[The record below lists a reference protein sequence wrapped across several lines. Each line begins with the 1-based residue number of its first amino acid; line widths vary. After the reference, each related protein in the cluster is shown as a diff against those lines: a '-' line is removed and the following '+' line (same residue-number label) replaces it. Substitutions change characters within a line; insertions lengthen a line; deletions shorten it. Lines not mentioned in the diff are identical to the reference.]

1 MTSAMP
7 PDLPVQLATFVGRR
21 SELAAVR
28 ALLDT
33 GRLVTLTGTGGVGKT
48 QLAAR
53 IAAAEVA
60 RRPDGVWWVELAAV
74 SDQAR
79 LAELVAARLGVLVEP
94 LQGPVRSMTAQLRGR
109 RALLCLDNCEHVID
123 GAAELTAALL
133 SSCPELSVLITS
145 REPLAVPGEVVWR
158 VPPLAPDEALR
169 LFVERGRQVRQL
181 FGLDQEGEAAARVLC
196 SRLDGIP
203 LAIELAAAWLGSLTP
218 QQIERGLDD
227 RFGLLVRSP
236 RGVAARQQ
244 TLAASIAWSHDLL
257 DEPDRAV
264 FRRLAVFPSGFDL
277 DAVRTVC
284 AGGEVARDDV
294 LASIGRLVDK
304 SLVVAET
311 RGGVARF
318 LLLETIR
325 DYAADRL
332 REAGEVHLVRDR
344 HLGHFLAFG
353 AGGPERAADLD
364 AWRARLEGEY
374 DNLRAALEWGLAAT
388 DPDRGRRLAAELSWL
403 WHLHRHGHE
412 GIAFLRRAIDRVPAD
427 RSLLQARLLTGLALV
442 ADTTSPLDMEY
453 DVARQ
458 ALELA
463 TAHGDESLRGQCLS
477 LAAVGRFYTDF
488 TAAWDLTVEAIRS
501 ADLAG
506 DQLFKHSQLA
516 LQGMI
521 RQLQDRHDEA
531 RPLLEAALDGLRHR
545 HRGIA
550 STTLAYLS
558 SGALASG
565 RPAEA
570 RRLAEQSLE
579 LAEPLGDY
587 LRVGMA
593 RGALAAAHTAS
604 GDVSAALEAMRPLLL
619 LMENAEAAVFVP
631 GMGSALAQV
640 LVAGGDLDGALRWF
654 EHDVRQAEHVAPTY
668 LAAQVHAGYAEALRR
683 AGRYEDARG
692 ELDRAA
698 AIAGELGMPRVL
710 ADVLQQQALLTGDP
724 DLHHEALT
732 IRVAHGLRTFWV
744 DSLDAIAAWLAPPNA
759 VRTLAASTTARAALE
774 YPRRVAERREYDEL
788 LARLRQT
795 LGEQFATAWAAGAE
809 LSLDDAVAYVRRSR
823 GTRDRPAA
831 GWDSLTPTE
840 LSVARLAATGLNNP
854 QIGARLFMSR
864 STVKT
869 HLSHI
874 YAKLGVANRTELAGV
889 ASFTDD
895 RDSGGGRNT
904 PERATGLSV
913 DR

>member
-1 MTSAMP
+1 MTSATP

-48 QLAAR
+48 RLAAE
-53 IAAAEVA
+53 IAAAEAA
-60 RRPDGVWWVELAAV
+60 RRPDGVWWVELAAAG
-74 SDQAR
+74 DQAR

-94 LQGPVRSMTAQLRGR
+94 VQGPVRSMTAQLRGR

-123 GAAELTAALL
+123 GAAEVASALL
-133 SSCPELSVLITS
+133 SSCPELSVLVTS

-158 VPPLAPDEALR
+158 VPSLAPDEALE
-169 LFVERGRQVRQL
+169 LFVERGRQVRQQ
-181 FGLDQEGEAAARVLC
+181 FGLDRAGEAAARVMC

-218 QQIERGLDD
+218 QQIEHGLDD

-284 AGGEVARDDV
+284 PGGVVARDDV
-294 LASIGRLVDK
+294 LGSIGRLVDK
-304 SLVVAET
+304 SLVVAEA
-311 RGGVARF
+311 RGGVSRF

-325 DYAADRL
+325 GYAADRL
-332 REAGEVHLVRDR
+332 REAGEADLLRDR
-344 HLGHFLAFG
+344 HLDHFLAF
-353 AGGPERAADLD
+353 ATGGPARAADLD

-374 DNLRAALEWGLAAT
+374 DNLRAALEWGLAAA
-388 DPDRGRRLAAELSWL
+388 DPGRGRRLAAELSWL
-403 WHLHRHGHE
+403 WHLDRRGHE
-412 GIAFLRRAIDRVPAD
+412 GIAFLRRAIDRAPAD
-427 RSLLQARLLTGLALV
+427 RSPLQARLLTGLALV
-442 ADTTSPLDMEY
+442 ADTTSPLDLEY
-453 DVARQ
+453 DVAQQ

-463 TAHGDESLRGQCLS
+463 TAHGDESLRSQCLS

-488 TAAWDLTVEAIRS
+488 AAAWGLTVEAIHS
-501 ADLAG
+501 ANLAG
-506 DQLFKHSQLA
+506 DELFKHAQLA

-521 RQLQDRHDEA
+521 RHLQDRHDEA

-558 SGALASG
+558 GGALVSG

-593 RGALAAAHTAS
+593 RAALAAAHTAS
-604 GDVSAALEAMRPLLL
+604 GDVSAALEAIRPLLL

-631 GMGSALAQV
+631 GVGSALAQV
-640 LVAGGDLDGALRWF
+640 LLADSDLDGALRWF

-668 LAAQVHAGYAEALRR
+668 LAAQVHAGYGEVLRR
-683 AGRYEDARG
+683 AGRYDDARG

-698 AIAGELGMPRVL
+698 TIARKLGMPRVL
-710 ADVLQQQALLTGDP
+710 ADALQQQAHLTGDP

-744 DSLDAIAAWLAPPNA
+744 DSLDAIAALLAPPNA
-759 VRTLAASTTARAALE
+759 VRTLAASTTARAALG
-774 YPRRVAERREYDEL
+774 YPRPVAERREYDEL
-788 LARLRQT
+788 LARLRQR
-795 LGEQFATAWAAGAE
+795 LGEEFATAWAAGAE
-809 LSLDDAVAYVRRSR
+809 LSLEDAVAYVRRSR
-823 GTRDRPAA
+823 GARDRPAA

-840 LSVARLAATGLNNP
+840 LSVARLAAAGLTNP

-869 HLSHI
+869 HLSNI
-874 YAKLGVANRTELAGV
+874 YAKLGVANRTELAAA

-895 RDSGGGRNT
+895 
-904 PERATGLSV
+904 P
-913 DR
+913 

>member
-1 MTSAMP
+1 MTSATP

-48 QLAAR
+48 RLAAE
-53 IAAAEVA
+53 IAATEVA

-94 LQGPVRSMTAQLRGR
+94 VQGPVRSMTAQLRGR

-123 GAAELTAALL
+123 GAAELTGALL
-133 SSCPELSVLITS
+133 SACPELSVLITS

-158 VPPLAPDEALR
+158 VPSLAPDEALE
-169 LFVERGRQVRQL
+169 LFVERGRQVRQQ
-181 FGLDQEGEAAARVLC
+181 FGLDRAGEAAARVMC

-218 QQIERGLDD
+218 QQIEHGLDD

-257 DEPDRAV
+257 DELDRTV

-277 DAVRTVC
+277 DAARTVC
-284 AGGEVARDDV
+284 SGGVVARDDV
-294 LASIGRLVDK
+294 LGSIGRLVDK

-311 RGGVARF
+311 RGGVSRF
-318 LLLETIR
+318 VLLETIR

-332 REAGEVHLVRDR
+332 REAGQEHLVRDR
-344 HLGHFLAFG
+344 HLGHFLAFA

-374 DNLRAALEWGLAAT
+374 DNLRAALEWGLAAA

-488 TAAWDLTVEAIRS
+488 AAAWDLTVEGIRS

-506 DQLFKHSQLA
+506 DQLFKHAQLA

-570 RRLAEQSLE
+570 RRLAEQSLQ

-604 GDVSAALEAMRPLLL
+604 GDVIAALAVMRPLLL
-619 LMENAEAAVFVP
+619 LMDDADAAVFVP
-631 GMGSALAQV
+631 GVGLALARV
-640 LVAGGDLDGALRWF
+640 LVAGDDLDGALRWF

-668 LAAQVHAGYAEALRR
+668 LAAQAHAGYGEALRR

-698 AIAGELGMPRVL
+698 AIARELGMPRVL
-710 ADVLQQQALLTGDP
+710 ADVLQQQAHLTGDP
-724 DLHHEALT
+724 GLHHEALA
-732 IRVAHGLRTFWV
+732 IRVAHGLRAFWM

-759 VRTLAASTTARAALE
+759 VRTLAASTTARAALG
-774 YPRRVAERREYDEL
+774 YPRHVAERREYDEL
-788 LARLRQT
+788 LARLRQR
-795 LGEQFATAWAAGAE
+795 LGEEFAAAWAAGAE

-823 GTRDRPAA
+823 GARDRPAA

-840 LSVARLAATGLNNP
+840 LSVARLAAAGLNNP

-869 HLSHI
+869 HLAHI

-895 RDSGGGRNT
+895 RHSGGDRDT
-904 PERATGLSV
+904 PEGARGLSV

>member
-1 MTSAMP
+1 MTSATP
-7 PDLPVQLATFVGRR
+7 PDLPVQLATFVGRQ

-48 QLAAR
+48 RLAAQ

-74 SDQAR
+74 TDQAR

-123 GAAELTAALL
+123 GAAELTGALL

-158 VPPLAPDEALR
+158 VPPLVPDEALR

-181 FGLDQEGEAAARVLC
+181 FDLDQEGAAAARVLC
-196 SRLDGIP
+196 SRLDGVP

-277 DAVRTVC
+277 EAVRTVC
-284 AGGEVARDDV
+284 AGGVVARDDV
-294 LASIGRLVDK
+294 LAAIGRLVDK

-311 RGGVARF
+311 RGGVSRF

-344 HLGHFLAFG
+344 HLGHFLAF

-374 DNLRAALEWGLAAT
+374 DNLRAALEWGLAT

-412 GIAFLRRAIDRVPAD
+412 GIGFLRRAIDRVPAD
-427 RSLLQARLLTGLALV
+427 RSLLQARLLAGLALV

-463 TAHGDESLRGQCLS
+463 TAHGDESLRGQCFS

-558 SGALASG
+558 SGALATG

-593 RGALAAAHTAS
+593 RGALAAAYTAS

-640 LVAGGDLDGALRWF
+640 LMAGGDLDGALRWF
-654 EHDVRQAEHVAPTY
+654 EHDVGQAEHVAPTY
-668 LAAQVHAGYAEALRR
+668 LAAQAYAGYAEALRR

-698 AIAGELGMPRVL
+698 AIAGKLGMPRVL

-744 DSLDAIAAWLAPPNA
+744 DSLDAIAAWLPPPNA
-759 VRTLAASTTARAALE
+759 VRTLAASTTARAALG
-774 YPRRVAERREYDEL
+774 YPRAVAERREYDEL
-788 LARLRQT
+788 LARLRQR

-823 GTRDRPAA
+823 GTRDRSAT

-840 LSVARLAATGLNNP
+840 VSVAQLAATGLNNP

-889 ASFTDD
+889 ASFSDD
-895 RDSGGGRNT
+895 RRRDGGR
-904 PERATGLSV
+904 R
-913 DR
+913 

>member
-1 MTSAMP
+1 MTSAAFT
-7 PDLPVQLATFVGRR
+7 DLPVQLASFVGRR

-28 ALLDT
+28 ALLDAE
-33 GRLVTLTGTGGVGKT
+33 RLVTLTGTGGVGKT
-48 QLAAR
+48 RLAAE
-53 IAAAEVA
+53 IAATEVA

-79 LAELVAARLGVLVEP
+79 LAELVAAKLGVLIEP
-94 LQGPVRSMTAQLRGR
+94 MQGPVRSMTAQLRGR
-109 RALLCLDNCEHVID
+109 RALICLDNCEHIID
-123 GAAELTAALL
+123 GAAELTGALL
-133 SSCPELSVLITS
+133 SSCPEVSVLITS

-158 VPPLAPDEALR
+158 VPSLAPDEALR
-169 LFVERGRQVRQL
+169 LFVERGRQVRQQ
-181 FGLDQEGEAAARVLC
+181 FGLDQAGEAAARVMC
-196 SRLDGIP
+196 SRLDGVP
-203 LAIELAAAWLGSLTP
+203 LAIELAAAWLGTLTP
-218 QQIERGLDD
+218 QQIEHGLDD
-227 RFGLLVRSP
+227 RFGLLIRSP

-284 AGGEVARDDV
+284 SGGVVARDDV
-294 LASIGRLVDK
+294 LGSIGRLVDK

-311 RGGVARF
+311 RGGASRY

-325 DYAADRL
+325 EYAAGRL
-332 REAGEVHLVRDR
+332 REAGEIRLTRDHHLD
-344 HLGHFLAFG
+344 HFLAF
-353 AGGPERAADLD
+353 AASGPERTADLD
-364 AWRARLEGEY
+364 ARRARLEGEY
-374 DNLRAALEWGLAAT
+374 DNLRAALEWGLAAA

-412 GIAFLRRAIDRVPAD
+412 GIAFLRRAIDRVPTD

-442 ADTTSPLDMEY
+442 ADTTSPVDLEY
-453 DVARQ
+453 DVAQQ

-463 TAHGDESLRGQCLS
+463 TVHGDESLRSQCLT

-488 TAAWDLTVEAIRS
+488 AAAWDLTVEAIRS
-501 ADLAG
+501 AEIAG
-506 DQLFKHSQLA
+506 DQLFRHAQLA

-531 RPLLEAALDGLRHR
+531 RPLLETALDGLRHR

-550 STTLAYLS
+550 STTLAFLS
-558 SGALASG
+558 SGVLASG

-593 RGALAAAHTAS
+593 RSALAAAHTAS
-604 GDVSAALEAMRPLLL
+604 GDVTAALEAMRPLLL

-631 GMGSALAQV
+631 GMRLALAQV
-640 LVAGGDLDGALRWF
+640 QVANGDLDGALRWF
-654 EHDVRQAEHVAPTY
+654 ERDVRQTEHVAPTY
-668 LAAQVHAGYAEALRR
+668 LAAQVHAGYGEALRR
-683 AGRYEDARG
+683 AGRYENARG

-698 AIAGELGMPRVL
+698 AIARKLGMPRVL
-710 ADVLQQQALLTGDP
+710 ADVLQQQAHLTGDP

-744 DSLDAIAAWLAPPNA
+744 DSLDAIAARLAPPNA
-759 VRTLAASTTARAALE
+759 VRTLAASTTARAAMG
-774 YPRRVAERREYDEL
+774 YPRRAAERREYDEL
-788 LARLRQT
+788 VARLRQT
-795 LGEQFATAWAAGAE
+795 LGEEFATAWAAGAE
-809 LSLDDAVAYVRRSR
+809 VSLDDAVAYVRRSR
-823 GTRDRPAA
+823 GARDRPAA

-840 LSVARLAATGLNNP
+840 LSVVRLAAVGLNNP

-874 YAKLGVANRTELAGV
+874 YAKLGVANRIELAALATAPSTGV
-889 ASFTDD
+889 
-895 RDSGGGRNT
+895 
-904 PERATGLSV
+904 ETG
-913 DR
+913 

>member
-1 MTSAMP
+1 MTSATP
-7 PDLPVQLATFVGRR
+7 PDLPVQLATFVGRQ

-48 QLAAR
+48 RLAAQV
-53 IAAAEVA
+53 AAAEVA

-79 LAELVAARLGVLVEP
+79 LAELVATRLGVLIEP

-123 GAAELTAALL
+123 GAAELTGTLL

-227 RFGLLVRSP
+227 RFGLLVRGP

-277 DAVRTVC
+277 DAARTVC
-284 AGGEVARDDV
+284 AGGVVARDDV
-294 LASIGRLVDK
+294 LAGIGRLVDK

-311 RGGVARF
+311 RGGVSRF

-344 HLGHFLAFG
+344 HLGHFLAFS
-353 AGGPERAADLD
+353 AGGPERAANLD

-631 GMGSALAQV
+631 GMGAALAQV

-759 VRTLAASTTARAALE
+759 VRTLAASTTARAALG

-795 LGEQFATAWAAGAE
+795 LGEQFATAWAAGTE

-889 ASFTDD
+889 ASFT
-895 RDSGGGRNT
+895 
-904 PERATGLSV
+904 
-913 DR
+913 